1 MGVAGPA
8 KQAYMH
14 NVIPS
19 QHRASVISFDSMMG
33 NAGAILGESGLGYL
47 SRVRSIADGYVVG
60 GLATILVLPVLAI
73 LRGVGGRA
81 DVIEGKGC
89 GCPAAPCAGQG
100 LPNIDL
106 VDATPRR

>member
-1 MGVAGPA
+1 MVRAEEYFWVSA
-8 KQAYMH
+8 RT
-14 NVIPS
+14 PS
-19 QHRASVISFDSMMG
+19 RG
-33 NAGAILGESGLGYL
+33 T
-47 SRVRSIADGYVVG
+47 RVVG

-73 LRGVGGRA
+73 LRGVGERA